1 VSSLRTDEKVQS
13 SDIAIKAMKPTEDTF
28 NLVYVDGKKKKPKK
42 KTAGRKKNRR
52 MKW

>member
-1 VSSLRTDEKVQS
+1 VSSLPTDEKVQS

-42 KTAGRKKNRR
+42 KQLAEKNRR

>member
-28 NLVYVDGKKKKPKK
+28 NLVYVDGKKRSQRKKQL
-42 KTAGRKKNRR
+42 AEKKNRR